1 MTLLTNFQNILESFI
16 IPFQWNRDLKENFL
30 KSCGRTQTHVVCWQE
45 IFVVSGERLKEKIEV
60 DHSESERVTIY
71 LDNP

>member
-1 MTLLTNFQNILESFI
+1 MDFI
-16 IPFQWNRDLKENFL
+16 NKFPKNTREFYNSIKENFL
-30 KSCGRTQTHVVCWQE
+30 KSCGWTQTRVVCWQE
-45 IFVVSGERLKEKIEV
+45 IFAVSGERLKEKIEV